1 VTANIDALRV
11 RFMAAQ
17 LSGNRREAVRL
28 VVEDGLA
35 RGIAVTDLQRHV
47 VQAAQT
53 QIGMMWQ
60 RNEVS
65 IAQEH
70 MATAISQLT
79 LAALF
84 ERSRSSVPL
93 GKKLVIACVQGELH
107 DLPARLVADF
117 LDLAGFEVRYLG
129 ASVPHDDL
137 VATVRREVPDA
148 VGLSVTMSFNVP
160 AARMAVARLRELGTT
175 PIFLGGHATEWSR
188 GLATDLGVAT
198 ASADPAALIETAR
211 SLTGLPAV
219 AV

>member
-1 VTANIDALRV
+1 MTVNLHELRV
-11 RFMAAQ
+11 RFMHAQ

-28 VVEDGLA
+28 VVEDGLDV
-35 RGIAVTDLQRHV
+35 GVAVTDLQRHV

-53 QIGMMWQ
+53 QIGEMWQ

-84 ERSRSSVPL
+84 ERSRSGPAL
-93 GKKLVIACVQGELH
+93 HKKLVIACVEGELH

-117 LDLAGFEVRYLG
+117 LDLAGFEVLYLG
-129 ASVPHDDL
+129 ASVPHEAL
-137 VATVRREVPDA
+137 IHSVTHEAPDA

-160 AARMAVARLRELGTT
+160 SARVAVAKLREAGVRS
-175 PIFLGGHATEWSR
+175 IFLGGHATEWST
-188 GLATDLGVAT
+188 GLAAELGVAT
-198 ASADPAALIETAR
+198 AGADPEQLIAIAR
-211 SLTGLPAV
+211 QLTGLAEAV
-219 AV
+219 